1 MKKINKDK
9 ATIRQLFWIVD
20 AEGDNSG
27 SISKAEFKKL
37 TNRLSMSLSDH
48 RIDEIFSNL
57 KKADDNND
65 DLNEEEFENV
75 NIQI

>member
-1 MKKINKDK
+1 MKKIDKGK
-9 ATIRQLFWIVD
+9 ATPKELFMVVD

-65 DLNEEEFENV
+65 DLNEEEF
-75 NIQI
+75 